1 MFQQIRIFESHYSVI
16 SVVLGIRTFIGKKNI
31 NRIIIYLLVCFPH
44 KILSSSMVAVFCYTY
59 PLEMEMAAHSSI
71 PVWEIQRAEEP
82 GWVHSMGS
90 QQSDMT

>member
-1 MFQQIRIFESHYSVI
+1 
-16 SVVLGIRTFIGKKNI
+16 
-31 NRIIIYLLVCFPH
+31 
-44 KILSSSMVAVFCYTY
+44 MVAVFCYTY